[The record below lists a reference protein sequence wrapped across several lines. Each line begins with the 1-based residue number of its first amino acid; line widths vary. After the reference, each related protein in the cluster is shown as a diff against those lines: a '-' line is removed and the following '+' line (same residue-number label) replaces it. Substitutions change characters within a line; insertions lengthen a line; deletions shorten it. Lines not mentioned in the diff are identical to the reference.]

1 MAIFKCSCSSSWVSR
16 RGGVR
21 QWNEAFGNA
30 TLEACRLWHSEFL
43 PRHFEMD
50 AYSRYLFPE
59 STADYPRP
67 GGDSNFKGYMT
78 RDISYTRW
86 KKRRWKHTNP
96 LQFSG
101 KAKMD
106 TQASPH
112 FSWRKKQD
120 DKGIEA
126 SVTFGIGN
134 ADRGVP
140 GNELGVKY
148 TSSRITSDQ
157 IRNEFTAVSSEEV
170 EAMAREVDKKLAE
183 EIDKVM
189 NQ

>member
-1 MAIFKCSCSSSWVSR
+1 MPIFKCTCNSSWVSR
-16 RGGVR
+16 RGGVS
-21 QWNEAFGNA
+21 QWNKAFGNA
-30 TLEACRLWHSEFL
+30 TLEACKLWHSDFL
-43 PRHFEMD
+43 PLHFTMD
-50 AYSRYLFPE
+50 AYGRYQNPE
-59 STADYPRP
+59 SYADYPRP
-67 GGDSNFKGYMT
+67 GGNPDFQGYAT
-78 RDISYTRW
+78 RDESYTRW
-86 KKRRWKHTNP
+86 KKKRWRHTNP

-112 FSWRKKQD
+112 FTWKKKQE
-120 DKGIEA
+120 DKSIEA
-126 SVTFGIGN
+126 EVTFGIGN

-140 GNELGVKY
+140 GNELGIKY

-170 EAMAREVDKKLAE
+170 AAMARAVEDKLPE

-189 NQ
+189 I